1 MWSWSDNVYG
11 SLLYVLF
18 CCRSRQRNLPQPC
31 FKMCH
36 FVNATWLVVL
46 IKMVG
51 NQGYRGYKNLIW
63 KKTTFPKGEWKKDRK
78 AMRLISDLDS
88 SSVIQWNINSNCQ
101 GPIVFISYDLDA
113 LVAHWLIK
121 LCVFTVEAV
130 CGFSLPCYFLC
141 KCMKVDK
148 RHVALVF

>member
-1 MWSWSDNVYG
+1 MHPSIPIKVHVHRTTLIMDEKHQRCHVCFPSLGLKPKCDNVFG

-18 CCRSRQRNLPQPC
+18 CCRSRQRSFPQPC

-63 KKTTFPKGEWKKDRK
+63 KKNISKGRVKERQKSNEINLRSG
-78 AMRLISDLDS
+78 LFFSY
-88 SSVIQWNINSNCQ
+88 SVK
-101 GPIVFISYDLDA
+101 Y
-113 LVAHWLIK
+113 
-121 LCVFTVEAV
+121 
-130 CGFSLPCYFLC
+130 
-141 KCMKVDK
+141 
-148 RHVALVF
+148 